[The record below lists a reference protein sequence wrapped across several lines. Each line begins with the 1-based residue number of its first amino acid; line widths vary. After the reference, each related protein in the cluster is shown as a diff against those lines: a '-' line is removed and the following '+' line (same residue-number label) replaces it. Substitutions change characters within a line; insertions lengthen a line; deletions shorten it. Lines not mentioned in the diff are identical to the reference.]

1 MTTRTTAPAPA
12 GPLDTDLLD
21 AFAKAPEDRLDA
33 EFLRLAGAVWGEDAP
48 RGAAVRAVPAL
59 VELMDSVDD
68 RRRGYLAVLLGL
80 LAESEHPAT
89 DGPVPAAVRRGLDR
103 YLELLRRSGAGTPL
117 TTALLYLLS
126 HFPGD
131 RERILAAAA
140 DESLAVGK
148 EDLTRLERSL
158 RGLDPA
164 DPDLGRCWPSP
175 AAWYLDEDERDFDRG
190 QIRGL
195 TPEQV
200 TANWNNDTRTVLA
213 YSGMKAYWA
222 VRHGTALE
230 TSYPTPPAGAAAGEP
245 SGPGADAFARHADA
259 LRCPSCRGRLDF
271 AGGGI
276 RCGECST
283 PFPFARGMLDLSGG
297 ATGSRATD
305 EDDTA
310 DLLQKLAAMPSMGVY
325 YESVLRPAFLRISGL
340 NWDDALT
347 PADEDAYLLART
359 RPVDGPVLDLAAGAG
374 RWTAVLEQAVGAD
387 RLIAL
392 DLGLPMLNTLRRRLP
407 DVPAVIASALDLPFG
422 DATLGAVNCWNA
434 LQAFPEQA
442 DVAIAEV
449 GRCLKPGGT
458 FTLMTFRWADDP
470 VDRYFQSSHHFPS
483 RPAGMLLFELE
494 DLRKWLADAGLEIRD
509 ESGVGSTVL
518 ITAVRTA

>member
-1 MTTRTTAPAPA
+1 MTTWSTAPAPA
-12 GPLDTDLLD
+12 VPLD
-21 AFAKAPEDRLDA
+21 AFAQAPDDRLAA
-33 EFLRLAGAVWGEDAP
+33 EFLRLAGSVWGQEAP
-48 RGAAVRAVPAL
+48 EGAAVRAVPAL
-59 VELMDSVDD
+59 VALMDSVDD

-80 LAESEHPAT
+80 LAESEHPRA
-89 DGPVPAAVRRGLDR
+89 DGPVTAAVRRGVER
-103 YLELLRRSGAGTPL
+103 YLELLGHSGAGTPL

-126 HFPGD
+126 HFPGERD
-131 RERILAAAA
+131 RVLAAAA
-140 DESLAVGK
+140 SEDLAVGK
-148 EDLTRLERSL
+148 EDLTRLERAL
-158 RGLDPA
+158 RTLDPD

-175 AAWYLDEDERDFDRG
+175 AAWYLNDDERGFDKG
-190 QIRGL
+190 QIQAL
-195 TPEQV
+195 THEQV

-222 VRHGTALE
+222 VRHGSALE
-230 TSYPTPPAGAAAGEP
+230 TSYPAAPAGAAPGRA
-245 SGPGADAFARHADA
+245 SGPGAGAFARHADA

-271 AGGGI
+271 TGGKVS
-276 RCGECST
+276 CGACST
-283 PFPFARGMLDLSGG
+283 SFPLAQGMLDLSGG

-305 EDDTA
+305 DDDTA

-325 YESVLRPAFLRISGL
+325 YESVLRPAFLRISGM
-340 NWDDALT
+340 NWNDDLT
-347 PADEDAYLLART
+347 PADEDAYLLSHT

-392 DLGLPMLNTLRRRLP
+392 DLGLPMLNTLRGRLP
-407 DVPAVIASALDLPFG
+407 EVPAVIASALGLPFG
-422 DATLGAVNCWNA
+422 DASLGAVNCWNA

-442 DVAIAEV
+442 DTAIAEV

-470 VDRYFQSSHHFPS
+470 VDRYFQRSHHFPS
-483 RPAGMLLFELE
+483 RPAGMLLFEPA
-494 DLRKWLADAGLEIRD
+494 DIRKWLADAGLEIRD